1 MIVIAICMLP
11 VARLQLVKKKGNK
24 TTLLQIH
31 MRLIISSL
39 IALLIVQVDEIK
51 KEIDEIVDPI
61 LDKVAKK

>member
-31 MRLIISSL
+31 MRLIISL
-39 IALLIVQVDEIK
+39 AYCIIDQVDEIK

>member
-1 MIVIAICMLP
+1 MIAICMLP

-24 TTLLQIH
+24 PHFCKYT
-31 MRLIISSL
+31 RLIISSL
-39 IALLIVQVDEIK
+39 IALLIDQVDEIK

>member
-1 MIVIAICMLP
+1 
-11 VARLQLVKKKGNK
+11 
-24 TTLLQIH
+24 

-39 IALLIVQVDEIK
+39 IALLIDQVDEIK